1 MMRVLAYMTKTRY
14 AREMM
19 TEGVIVIMAATR
31 KWKAEWSV
39 EGNVESI
46 CMSVV

>member
-1 MMRVLAYMTKTRY
+1 MILAAEYKTNIRY

-31 KWKAEWSV
+31 KLNAEWMV
-39 EGNVESI
+39 EGNVDSA
-46 CMSVV
+46 CKSVV